1 MAASPTASCSS
12 PSLPSGDPDLRH
24 GAAAA
29 QGPHLGCLDEPA
41 TVGYACSFV
50 VFTDALGVRAP
61 ERHKKNCETLTGQLG
76 VVDEPRMCRS
86 IGRPVAPASIG
97 GD

>member
-29 QGPHLGCLDEPA
+29 QGPHLGCLDELA

-50 VFTDALGVRAP
+50 VFTDTAGYALVNGTKELRDAD
-61 ERHKKNCETLTGQLG
+61 RS
-76 VVDEPRMCRS
+76 PRR
-86 IGRPVAPASIG
+86 G
-97 GD
+97 G